1 MRPLPSAA
9 RAAASLCAALLTA
22 APLCAQ
28 NAQNAQT
35 ADSVFDAAVAD
46 PAYPAGRGPRVAID
60 AAHANFHTADG
71 RYLPFATLLRNDGFR
86 VSANRQP
93 FTGAALGQAD
103 VLVIAN
109 ALADSASRN
118 AAGRGA
124 FAAEEIEAVWRWV
137 NGGGALLLVAD
148 HDPAGAAAQGMAA
161 RFGVDMSAGRTH
173 DDPHS
178 DWTSGSPA
186 WLVFGRDT
194 GARILD
200 HPVTLGRGER
210 ERVRRVV
217 TFAGQSLKGP
227 PGSTGFLA
235 LAPGAMD
242 RLPDGRDVPADGRAQ
257 GVAMTVGRGRV
268 VVLGEAAMLT
278 AQVTTVAGAT
288 RRFGWTWPGNDDRQL
303 ALNIVRWLAGVIP

>member
-1 MRPLPSAA
+1 MRPLSSAA
-9 RAAASLCAALLTA
+9 RAGASLCAALLAAASPAVAQSAQVADTA
-22 APLCAQ
+22 
-28 NAQNAQT
+28 
-35 ADSVFDAAVAD
+35 FDASVAD

-60 AAHANFHTADG
+60 AAHANFHTAEG
-71 RYLPFATLLRNDGFR
+71 RYRPFAALLASDGFR

-93 FTGAALGQAD
+93 FTDAALRQVD
-103 VLVIAN
+103 VLVVAN
-109 ALADSASRN
+109 ALADSGSLA
-118 AAGRGA
+118 AAGQAA
-124 FAAEEIEAVWRWV
+124 FTVEEIEAVWRWV

-148 HDPAGAAAQGMAA
+148 HDPAGAASKALAA
-161 RFGVDMSAGRTH
+161 RFGVDMSTGRTH

-194 GARILD
+194 GARVLD
-200 HPVTLGRGER
+200 HPVTRGRREGE
-210 ERVRRVV
+210 VVQRVV

-227 PGSTGFLA
+227 PGSVGFLA
-235 LAPGAMD
+235 LASGAMD

-278 AQVTTVAGAT
+278 AQIVTAAGTT
-288 RRFGWTWPGNDDRQL
+288 RRMGWTWPGNDDRQL
-303 ALNIVRWLAGVIP
+303 ALNVVRWLAGALP

>member
-9 RAAASLCAALLTA
+9 RAGASLCAVFLCA

-28 NAQNAQT
+28 ASQVADT
-35 ADSVFDAAVAD
+35 AFDATVAD

-60 AAHANFHTADG
+60 AAHANVHTAEG
-71 RYLPFATLLRNDGFR
+71 RYRPFATLLRNDGFR
-86 VSANRQP
+86 VASSRQP
-93 FTGAALGQAD
+93 FTDASLREAD

-109 ALADSASRN
+109 ALADSASRE
-118 AAGRGA
+118 AAGRDA
-124 FAAEEIEAVWRWV
+124 FTAEEIEAVWRWV
-137 NGGGALLLVAD
+137 GGGGALLLVAD
-148 HDPAGAAAQGMAA
+148 HDPAGAAARALAA
-161 RFGVDMSAGRTH
+161 RLGVDMSAGRTH

-194 GARILD
+194 GARVLD
-200 HPVTLGRGER
+200 HPVTRGRGEH

-227 PGSTGFLA
+227 PGSVGFLA

-242 RLPDGRDVPADGRAQ
+242 RLPDGRDVPAGGRAQ

-278 AQVTTVAGAT
+278 AQVTSVAGTT

-303 ALNIVRWLAGVIP
+303 ALNVVRWLAGALK